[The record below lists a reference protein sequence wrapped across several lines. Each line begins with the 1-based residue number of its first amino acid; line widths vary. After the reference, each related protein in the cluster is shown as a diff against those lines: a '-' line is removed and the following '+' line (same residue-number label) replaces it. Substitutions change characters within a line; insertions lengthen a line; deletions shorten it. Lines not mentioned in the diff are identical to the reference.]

1 MPGPLMKICDSPPTA
16 VLPTATVMDA
26 VRAMVKSRVGAVAVL
41 EGERLLGIF
50 TERDLMRRVVAEG
63 RDPKAT
69 RVAEVMV
76 ADPVSVRADTSRER
90 ALDLMME
97 HHFRHLPV
105 VDASGR
111 AIGMVSIRNLLRHQ
125 VVRLSEDVRAL
136 EQYLAADGPGG

>member
-1 MPGPLMKICDSPPTA
+1 MLGPLMKICDSPPTSVTPA
-16 VLPTATVMDA
+16 ATVMDA
-26 VRAMVKSRVGAVAVL
+26 VHAMVAARVGAVAVL
-41 EGERLLGIF
+41 DGERLRGIF

-63 RDPKAT
+63 RDPRTT
-69 RVAEVMV
+69 RVADVMV
-76 ADPVSVRADTSRER
+76 GDPVSVGADTTRER

-105 VDASGR
+105 VDAKGR